1 MPADATDSRSRQGVL
16 TAMPDRLATLVPYP
30 ATVRALPG
38 QLALHR
44 DTPVRAGPAAQQAAD
59 PVRQVLAALPWPA
72 SSPPASDT
80 RQEIL
85 VDADGTLPAEGYR
98 LLIGPDRVK
107 ISAAGPAGSFYA
119 AQTIRQLLPD
129 AAFRAA
135 PVAGPAWT
143 LPCAEIEDAPALS
156 WRGAHLDVSRHFFP
170 KRTVLDFIDML
181 AAHKLNRLH
190 LHLTDDQGWR
200 IESRR
205 HPALHLTG
213 SHRPQTQVGL
223 SSRAG
228 TGPPEGYDGT
238 PHGGYY
244 TLADLAEIAAY
255 AAQRMIRVVPEVE
268 VPGHACALLAAL
280 PELAPTPGARF
291 EVATDWGIKSQIVTP
306 LPDTVA
312 VLGEI
317 FGELLGAIPADFVH
331 IGGDECVLDDW
342 RSSSRVEEYR
352 RQLGLPDHEA
362 LHAHF
367 LRQVAD
373 MLADSFGMRAVVW
386 DEGFASTTAG
396 GEARL
401 RDDTLVMAWRG
412 DEIAR
417 RAALAG
423 HDVIAT
429 PVVPTYFDYYQAAGD
444 TEPLGIGG
452 PVTIED
458 VARLRPA
465 PPGWPAEATRH
476 LIGTQFQLWTEYIP
490 DARALDYMA
499 FPRASA
505 FAEVAWHGGPAAWTG
520 SGANNADR
528 PPLRD
533 RVAAHLG
540 RLAAAGVEFR
550 PLDGP
555 QPWQQG
561 GTGARRHRPGRPA
574 AEATSHL
581 ADLAAERKP
590 EYR

>member
-1 MPADATDSRSRQGVL
+1 
-16 TAMPDRLATLVPYP
+16 MPDRLATLLPYP
-30 ATVRALPG
+30 GTVRARPG

-44 DTPVRAGPAAQQAAD
+44 DIPVRAGPDARQAAD
-59 PVRQVLAALPWPA
+59 AVSQVLGALPWPP
-72 SSPPASDT
+72 SPPLASDASP
-80 RQEIL
+80 EIL
-85 VDADGTLPAEGYR
+85 VDADGALPAEGYR
-98 LLIGPDRVK
+98 LFIGPDRMKVT
-107 ISAAGPAGSFYA
+107 AAGPAGAFYA

-129 AAFRAA
+129 EAFRAA
-135 PVAGPAWT
+135 PVAAPGWT

-156 WRGAHLDVSRHFFP
+156 WRGGHLDVSRHFFP
-170 KRTVLDFIDML
+170 KRTVLGFIDML

-213 SHRPQTQVGL
+213 SHRPQTQIGL
-223 SSRAG
+223 SSTAG
-228 TGPPEGYDGT
+228 TSPPEGHDGT

-255 AAQRMIRVVPEVE
+255 AARRMIRVVPEVE

-280 PELAPTPGARF
+280 PELSPTPGARY
-291 EVATDWGIKSQIVTP
+291 EVATGWGIKSQIVAP

-317 FGELLGAIPADFVH
+317 FSELLDAIPADYVH

-342 RSSSRVEEYR
+342 RSSSGVAEYR

-362 LHAHF
+362 LHAYF

-373 MLADSFGMRAVVW
+373 LLADSFGARAVVW

-396 GEARL
+396 REARL

-412 DEIAR
+412 DDIAR

-429 PVVPTYFDYYQAAGD
+429 PVVPTYFDYYQAAGNA
-444 TEPLGIGG
+444 EPLGIGG

-458 VARLRPA
+458 VAGLRPA
-465 PPGWPAEATRH
+465 PPDWPAEATRH

-490 DARALDYMA
+490 DARALDYMT

-505 FAEVAWHGGPAAWTG
+505 FAEVAWHGGPAAWTS
-520 SGANNADR
+520 SGPSHAGR

-540 RLAAAGVEFR
+540 RLAAAGVEYR

-555 QPWQQG
+555 HPWQQG
-561 GTGARRHRPGRPA
+561 GTGPRRHRAGRPVA
-574 AEATSHL
+574 QVTRHL
-581 ADLAAERKP
+581 ADLAGGRKQDYP
-590 EYR
+590 